1 MGALPSAW
9 SSAFRPAEFQ
19 PVEPRRFNSY
29 RLLPD
34 HVREADTDGV
44 LDAFLTGAEAA
55 LDPELRW
62 LDACSRGEPVRPEH
76 CPVAWLGWL
85 GWLRGRDVRGLTT
98 ESARWLLSRTSR
110 IGSDQGLA
118 DAVAATL
125 TGTRYVRVDHP
136 SLWVIEV
143 VVVAGEVADVNL
155 TQSVAQRS
163 KPAGVSLTVVPTSA
177 VTLATID
184 ANYASLAAI
193 TATGKNLDELRF
205 G

>member
-1 MGALPSAW
+1 MPY
-9 SSAFRPAEFQ
+9 
-19 PVEPRRFNSY
+19 SY

-34 HVREADTDGV
+34 HVRESDTDGV
-44 LDAFLTGAEAA
+44 LAAFLTGAEAA
-55 LDPELRW
+55 LGPELRW
-62 LDACSRGEPVRPEH
+62 LDECSRGEPVRSEH
-76 CPVAWLGWL
+76 CPAAWLGWL

-110 IGSDQGLA
+110 TGSDGGLA